1 MHAFVSRVTQ
11 FFSPPHLV
19 SRFMPSLGDL
29 TSLPSPPPLP
39 LPLFRWWV
47 QCRQALWPAP
57 HPPPCFPYRSPPPP
71 PLFAPAPLQVVGPG
85 CRAEAERAASGNG
98 SGKRGPDLRAWE
110 TNAVPVGADSSPLCR
125 STQYDSYLP
134 SRSTFPSAHT
144 HLPSSLRP
152 QTCHFTLPPAPPTLP
167 LLLGATDC
175 R

>member
-1 MHAFVSRVTQ
+1 MPLGPSACICFKGDTIFLPSSSGVALHAFTRRS
-11 FFSPPHLV
+11 HL
-19 SRFMPSLGDL
+19 P
-29 TSLPSPPPLP
+29 SLPSP
-39 LPLFRWWV
+39 
-47 QCRQALWPAP
+47 
-57 HPPPCFPYRSPPPP
+57 
-71 PLFAPAPLQVVGPG
+71 FAPAPLQVVGPG